1 MAKSKINIPSILEA
15 VKEIKK
21 SSFKPVYCFCG
32 EDSFGIDSTYKLLEE
47 KIKPYITSEFDK
59 EIFYGEDKNMVDILD
74 IAAAFP
80 FGSDKKLIVLREFE
94 KVKDKKNLLQYI
106 SSPVEFTIL
115 VLIHN
120 GQISNP
126 DTELYRKLLEAGFLY
141 EAKELKGK
149 NLTTWLI
156 NYAES
161 KGKILTEENAQLFVD
176 IAGDNRSMLEVQLEK
191 IFTFIGDKK
200 EIDHTAIT
208 NLSSSLKQYS
218 IFDLQNAIGKKD
230 KANALKI
237 GLKMIDDGAEPIFI
251 IFMLTR
257 YFTGLSRMN
266 ELKEKN
272 IPTQAA
278 ARIVGTHQFF
288 YKDYENAR
296 KLYSDE
302 KVYNAAQALLKAD
315 LSVKTT
321 SADPKNVVSVLIGEI
336 MQ

>member
-1 MAKSKINIPSILEA
+1 
-15 VKEIKK
+15 V
-21 SSFKPVYCFCG
+21 
-32 EDSFGIDSTYKLLEE
+32 
-47 KIKPYITSEFDK
+47 
-59 EIFYGEDKNMVDILD
+59 
-74 IAAAFP
+74 
-80 FGSDKKLIVLREFE
+80 R
-94 KVKDKKNLLQYI
+94 DKKNLLQYV
-106 SSPVEFTIL
+106 SNPVEFTIL

-126 DTELYRKLLEAGFLY
+126 DTELYRELLEAGFLY

-149 NLTTWLI
+149 NLISWLI
-156 NYAES
+156 NYTES
-161 KGKILTEENAQLFVD
+161 KGKVLSEENAQLFVD

-191 IFTFIGDKK
+191 IFTFIGDEK
-200 EIDHTAIT
+200 EIDHLAIT

-230 KANALKI
+230 KATAMKI
-237 GLKMIDDGAEPIFI
+237 AMKMMESGEQPTYI

-272 IPTQAA
+272 IPVQAA
-278 ARIVGTHQFF
+278 ARIVGTHQFY

-302 KVYNAAQALLKAD
+302 KVHNAAQSLLKAE
-315 LSVKTT
+315 LSIKTT
-321 SADPKNVVSVLIGEI
+321 SADPKNIVSVLIAEI